1 MRRIDSQGCKP
12 FIQTSCYS
20 LRMHDFEALPTGP
33 TDSLTDVFGLSVGHC
48 TDTRRPTGCT
58 VVLCPEGAVAGV
70 DVRGAAPG
78 TRETDLLDP
87 VNTVD
92 RVHGVLLSGGSA
104 FGLAA
109 AQGVVEWLRE
119 RGHGLPV
126 GPTQVPIVPAA
137 ILFDLWMGDPAM
149 NPDAASGRAACDA
162 AHAGPVAM
170 GSVGAGAGASVGK
183 CFGMQHAMKGGIGS
197 ASIRLGD
204 VTVAALIAVNAVGD
218 VRDPVSGR
226 LIAGARSAPDDS
238 KALRHTAFTLLA
250 QAVGL
255 QADAKAAGTS
265 SESGGRA
272 GKATG
277 SIALPGRGEA
287 TTIGVIATDAVLDKV
302 GCTRL
307 ARIAHDGLARAIDP
321 VHTAWDGDTLFAIST
336 GHLRNESEQ
345 TATASGGGRVAT
357 STARNEAAASVSPL
371 VLAVAAA
378 WVTARATVRA
388 VQNATRVSG
397 PGVPELPTFVDLQR
411 ST

>member
-1 MRRIDSQGCKP
+1 M
-12 FIQTSCYS
+12 
-20 LRMHDFEALPTGP
+20 LDFDALPTGP
-33 TDSLTDVFGLSVGHC
+33 TDSLTDVFGLSVGHF
-48 TDTRRPTGCT
+48 TESRRPTGCT

-92 RVHGVLLSGGSA
+92 RVHGIVLSGGSA

-109 AQGVVEWLRE
+109 AQGVVDWLRE

-137 ILFDLWMGDPAM
+137 ILFDLWMGDPAIH
-149 NPDAASGRAACDA
+149 PDAAGGRAACDS
-162 AHAGPVAM
+162 AHAGPVVL

-218 VRDPVSGR
+218 VRDPESGR
-226 LIAGARSAPDDS
+226 LIAGARSGQ
-238 KALRHTAFTLLA
+238 ALRNTAVSLLA
-250 QAVGL
+250 QAAGL
-255 QADAKAAGTS
+255 NPDAARTALGP
-265 SESGGRA
+265 G
-272 GKATG
+272 
-277 SIALPGRGEA
+277 ALPGRGEA

-321 VHTAWDGDTLFAIST
+321 VHTAWDGDTLFAVST
-336 GHLRNESEQ
+336 GHLRNENTQ
-345 TATASGGGRVAT
+345 VASAGRA
-357 STARNEAAASVSPL
+357 SSAAAKIPLKGAAQSVSPL
-371 VLAVAAA
+371 ALEIAAA
-378 WVTARATVRA
+378 WVTARATARA
-388 VQNATRVSG
+388 VQNATRVNG
-397 PGVPELPTFVDLQR
+397 PGVPELPTVADLRR
-411 ST
+411 SP

>member
-1 MRRIDSQGCKP
+1 
-12 FIQTSCYS
+12 
-20 LRMHDFEALPTGP
+20 MHDFEALPTGP

-48 TDTRRPTGCT
+48 TDSRRPTGCT

-109 AQGVVEWLRE
+109 AQGVVDWLRE

-137 ILFDLWMGDPAM
+137 ILFDLWMGDPAIT
-149 NPDAASGRAACDA
+149 PDAASGRAACEA
-162 AHAGPVAM
+162 AHTGPVAL

-226 LIAGARSAPDDS
+226 LIAGSRSNQT
-238 KALRHTAFTLLA
+238 LRNTAFSLLA
-250 QAVGL
+250 QAAGL
-255 QADAKAAGTS
+255 NTEA
-265 SESGGRA
+265 A
-272 GKATG
+272 GKAMEP
-277 SIALPGRGEA
+277 SALPGRGEA
-287 TTIGVIATDAVLDKV
+287 TTIGLIATDAVLDKV

-307 ARIAHDGLARAIDP
+307 ARVAHDGLARAIDP
-321 VHTAWDGDTLFAIST
+321 VHTAWDGDTLFALST
-336 GHLRNESEQ
+336 GHLRNQSAQAGSSGAEGSL
-345 TATASGGGRVAT
+345 ASSMARKEVAT
-357 STARNEAAASVSPL
+357 SISPL
-371 VLAVAAA
+371 VLAIAAA

-388 VQNATRVSG
+388 VQNATRVRG
-397 PGVPELPTFVDLQR
+397 PGVPDLPTFVDLQR